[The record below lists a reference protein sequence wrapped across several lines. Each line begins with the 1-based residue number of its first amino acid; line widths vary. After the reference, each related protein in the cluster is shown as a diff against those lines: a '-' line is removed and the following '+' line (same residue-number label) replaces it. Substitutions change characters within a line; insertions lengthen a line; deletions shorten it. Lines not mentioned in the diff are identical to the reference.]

1 MIIPVIYM
9 RYLSRLWQDI
19 KRDII
24 TNLKIDLRVKTQ
36 RHANYM
42 TLKLF
47 HQPAYRRSALDAAD
61 IRALL
66 SGYSQYT
73 IMQKLSLLYS
83 DIPII
88 WYILGKRDNKYYINK
103 YELSMDDIH
112 TFTIY
117 NKYKNIRYYY
127 DIHRW
132 NNNEFIWLYCI
143 DYGEFRISRGE
154 TQFDHADNFTISGP
168 YIRMEIYSNCII
180 MRISAKKYRYEDNVT
195 YNLFREYFKK
205 ISKRSHDLVFEYK
218 KMIRV

>member
-1 MIIPVIYM
+1 
-9 RYLSRLWQDI
+9 
-19 KRDII
+19 
-24 TNLKIDLRVKTQ
+24 
-36 RHANYM
+36 
-42 TLKLF
+42 
-47 HQPAYRRSALDAAD
+47 
-61 IRALL
+61 
-66 SGYSQYT
+66 
-73 IMQKLSLLYS
+73 
-83 DIPII
+83 
-88 WYILGKRDNKYYINK
+88 
-103 YELSMDDIH
+103 MDDIH

-180 MRISAKKYRYEDNVT
+180 MRISAKKYRYEDNIT

-205 ISKRSHDLVFEYK
+205 ISKRSHDLVIEFK
-218 KMIRV
+218 N